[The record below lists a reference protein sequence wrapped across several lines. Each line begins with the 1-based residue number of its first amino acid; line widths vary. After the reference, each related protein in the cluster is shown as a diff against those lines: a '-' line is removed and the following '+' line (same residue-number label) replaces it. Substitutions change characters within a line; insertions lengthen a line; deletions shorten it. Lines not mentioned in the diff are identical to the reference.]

1 MREAKTSR
9 SAEVFGFGNELL
21 GVGGVVMGFYINVL
35 VGMSC
40 IIVVDVQLLMQQVE
54 TTCPYSQG

>member
-1 MREAKTSR
+1 
-9 SAEVFGFGNELL
+9 
-21 GVGGVVMGFYINVL
+21 MGFYINVL